1 MFDEYKLL
9 SLEYDY
15 KWVNMAFPSRGK
27 WKPNFKQKFHCL
39 PENATLAVF
48 VSPRCFSLLGIFWY
62 KSHKTCLLFLVPN
75 SALKFRG
82 LSSNTRTGVCQV
94 VHWLPLDVSSVL
106 WYTNLIGFLCADFF
120 KMHIGV
126 FLICRSIYCMC
137 LVFLEVRRG
146 HYSHWHSSYRQL

>member
-106 WYTNLIGFLCADFF
+106 WYTNLIWLSMCWFF
-120 KMHIGV
+120 KNAYWWVFDMQIYILYVSGV
-126 FLICRSIYCMC
+126 LGGQKRA
-137 LVFLEVRRG
+137 LQPLT
-146 HYSHWHSSYRQL
+146 Q